1 MLMRHGVTLSK
12 ALPLVFL
19 HVFLIIQR
27 RSAPPPINLN
37 EGRLN
42 TMSTNNSP
50 HPSRRV
56 HLVTNYI
63 LWAPKS
69 KSQLPKITGLRQ
81 KTWISLLPF
90 NSSHRLILQSNIT
103 VVVSLTYF
111 CSHCVPFCIIFCV
124 CIYIQWAPLQ
134 FGIDLLPWSHFL
146 GGWLPDC
153 ITSSR
158 HTTLI
163 PNQPATWSGIERLFG
178 TCLNNLLTSVADD
191 DTWCWCC

>member
-111 CSHCVPFCIIFCV
+111 CSHCVPFCIIFCI
-124 CIYIQWAPLQ
+124 CIYIQRAPLQ

-146 GGWLPDC
+146 AADYLIALQAPAIQLWSPTNLRHEVELKDYLGPVLT
-153 ITSSR
+153 TS
-158 HTTLI
+158 
-163 PNQPATWSGIERLFG
+163 
-178 TCLNNLLTSVADD
+178 
-191 DTWCWCC
+191 